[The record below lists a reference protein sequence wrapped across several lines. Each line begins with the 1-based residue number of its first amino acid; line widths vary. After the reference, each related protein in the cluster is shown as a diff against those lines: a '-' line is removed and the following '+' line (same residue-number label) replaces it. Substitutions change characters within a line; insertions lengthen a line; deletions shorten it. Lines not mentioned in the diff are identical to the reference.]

1 MGTAPHTHVPTVNKK
16 LHSDKVYAVSGI
28 RLKRSGKKLT
38 RCILSVVQRL
48 RKRGGGG
55 TDKVYTV
62 SGTAPQKKRRER

>member
-28 RLKRSGKKLT
+28 RLKSSGKK
-38 RCILSVVQRL
+38 
-48 RKRGGGG
+48 

-62 SGTAPQKKRRER
+62 SGTAPQKKGGRGN